1 MFFVHLVGDD
11 GFDMW
16 EDITDCDTRIEADD
30 FIKEQMKQF
39 GREIKRIRIING
51 KVVHDKE
58 FRRET

>member
-1 MFFVHLVGDD
+1 MFFIHLVGDD
-11 GFDMW
+11 GFDVW

-51 KVVHDKE
+51 SVVHDKE
-58 FRRET
+58 FQRET